1 MFLLWNGLRFTR
13 WLKQWELNDMP
24 DRVTKE
30 ERQIS
35 LAIEKARKVKSMLT
49 HKLHEEVPTDEKYGE
64 PEEVKVKRP
73 KAQKDTTKMKDHT
86 HSKGTH
92 SGYGKI

>member
-1 MFLLWNGLRFTR
+1 
-13 WLKQWELNDMP
+13 MP
-24 DRVTKE
+24 ERVTKE